1 MNDKV
6 IALDNNPQ
14 PEQTAY
20 DTVFSALLN
29 YSVPELNKMFVEVL
43 AHKRRNI
50 KSKLKVGTKVYVL
63 DKFQGN
69 DGKEMYRIPGT
80 IERINIKRCLVR
92 LGGQHDNKQVYDV
105 PLTNIEIADDHEFY
119 PHA

>member
-6 IALDNNPQ
+6 IQLDNNLQ

-29 YSVPELNKMFVEVL
+29 YSVPELKAMFTDVL
-43 AHKRRNI
+43 AHKRHSL
-50 KSKLKVGTKVYVL
+50 KSKLKVGDKVYVL
-63 DKFQGN
+63 QQMHGEPF
-69 DGKEMYRIPGT
+69 RTPGI
-80 IERINIKRCLVR
+80 IERVNIKRCVVQINGR
-92 LGGQHDNKQVYDV
+92 LYNV
-105 PLTNIEIADDHEFY
+105 PMTQLEIADDHEHY

>member
-6 IALDNNPQ
+6 IQLDNNPQ

-29 YSVPELNKMFVEVL
+29 FSVPELKKMFTEVL
-43 AHKRRNI
+43 ENKRQSI
-50 KSKLKVGTKVYVL
+50 KSKLKVGTKVYIIHRKNREYARKGF
-63 DKFQGN
+63 D
-69 DGKEMYRIPGT
+69 EAYRTPGV
-80 IERINIKRCLVR
+80 IERVNIKRCVVKIGDR
-92 LGGQHDNKQVYDV
+92 LYDV
-105 PLTNIEIADDHEFY
+105 PMTSIEIADDHEFY